1 MKQTKASILYF
12 MGPAMLLFCL
22 IFIYPVSRTA
32 IMSFFSVK
40 SVTSAASTWSWAGL
54 DNYIKLFHTSV
65 IDIYVELEN
74 REYMGEFIEFM
85 RDAGLT
91 MSNLQMEPDYL
102 GTNSI
107 NSVAFVVTVRSLEHR
122 PHDSMI
128 DTLRHIPHL
137 KFIEEL

>member
-1 MKQTKASILYF
+1 MNLIVCFKAQNQEITQTIPVQIL
-12 MGPAMLLFCL
+12 
-22 IFIYPVSRTA
+22 RE
-32 IMSFFSVK
+32 
-40 SVTSAASTWSWAGL
+40 
-54 DNYIKLFHTSV
+54 IKC
-65 IDIYVELEN
+65 
-74 REYMGEFIEFM
+74 
-85 RDAGLT
+85 